1 MFTFVSHVVCY
12 VHAQALLES
21 DKISWGNRVLPS
33 TDLIPGNYVHDFL
46 WRIILTWSDFHSIIS
61 GVQSQQKVHF
71 GPRPVAQH
79 PGTFL
84 ASRLATKHTSRPDAQ
99 QDHREGCSQMSSV
112 LASQCWRLVR
122 AGLRRPA
129 INASAILARSA
140 LHCQNFQ
147 INPHRDR
154 RESRN
159 FPLPLHQLAGFW
171 RSSVPRQFPGVS
183 AGREGL
189 W

>member
-1 MFTFVSHVVCY
+1 MKYLF
-12 VHAQALLES
+12 
-21 DKISWGNRVLPS
+21 DWI
-33 TDLIPGNYVHDFL
+33 DD
-46 WRIILTWSDFHSIIS
+46 ILGTP
-61 GVQSQQKVHF
+61 SQQKVHF

-84 ASRLATKHTSRPDAQ
+84 AGRLATKHTSRPDAQ

-129 INASAILARSA
+129 INASPILARSA

-159 FPLPLHQLAGFW
+159 FPLPLH
-171 RSSVPRQFPGVS
+171 
-183 AGREGL
+183 
-189 W
+189 